1 MIFDFGLAA
10 GIIGALRG
18 KVPENSNQHTYPHVP
33 KRADLLGGQ
42 GFVELEDWY
51 GDDLTIV
58 NAARQSFDRKSLEL
72 TEADR
77 GLINMLMRDRHGT
90 PFEMVDFRFN
100 VKAPIIVAR
109 EWFRHRMASYN
120 EMSGRYSTLP
130 PEWYVH
136 AAHDIRT
143 QRGKA
148 GSYVFESMDVK
159 LAELAQKEMN
169 ESYDKAW
176 MTYQSLLDQG
186 VAREV
191 ARTVLPQGM
200 MTRFTFKVNL
210 RSLLNFISLRSLDT
224 AMREIQVYSHTI
236 EKMVEEVVPVAYNA
250 FMEYGYKAP

>member
-1 MIFDFGLAA
+1 MCRKA
-10 GIIGALRG
+10 GPGEYAREHHDRKYTRTHI
-18 KVPENSNQHTYPHVP
+18 P
-33 KRADLLGGQ
+33 KRVEVLGGQ

-58 NAARQSFDRKSLEL
+58 NAARQSFARSSLEL

-120 EMSGRYSTLP
+120 EMSGRYSKLP
-130 PEWYVH
+130 AEWYVH
-136 AAHDIRT
+136 NIEDIRT
-143 QRGKA
+143 QK
-148 GSYVFESMDVK
+148 GSPGRYKFEPLDAQ
-159 LAELAQKEMN
+159 LAEAVQREMEDQYERCWLAYQKAL
-169 ESYDKAW
+169 DK
-176 MTYQSLLDQG
+176 G

-210 RSLLNFISLRSLDT
+210 RSLLNFVSLRSPDT
-224 AMREIQVYSHTI
+224 AMKEIRVYSQAM
-236 EKMVEEVVPVAYNA
+236 EKMVEEVVPEAYNA
-250 FMEYGYKAP
+250 FLEYGYIAP